1 MYEDANTPPPCH
13 LVSHSAIQA
22 SLPPLL
28 PLDHE
33 LPDEWSSLP
42 PQRPPPHTAH
52 KTPPGAGASQ
62 QALTCGSPSP
72 GPPSQAHGV
81 CLGPGRWVSMELVPR
96 SVGVQLE
103 NHTKAEELEDPVH
116 GVPDVGGVV
125 FQAED
130 EELLLVKDGEP
141 V

>member
-1 MYEDANTPPPCH
+1 MRMLTLLAHVTLSVTRRFKPRSLLSFH
-13 LVSHSAIQA
+13 WTVSS
-22 SLPPLL
+22 
-28 PLDHE
+28 
-33 LPDEWSSLP
+33 PDEWPSLP

-52 KTPPGAGASQ
+52 KAPSGAGASQ

-81 CLGPGRWVSMELVPR
+81 CLGPGRWVSMELLPR
-96 SVGVQLE
+96 SMGVQLE

-116 GVPDVGGVV
+116 GVLDVGGVV

-130 EELLLVKDGEP
+130 EELLLVEDCEP